1 MFIGGGVVGGGME
14 IARCEVR
21 VGHLFRYV
29 DGVCAMVCTC
39 PFDLP

>member
-14 IARCEVR
+14 IARCE